1 MFYFDTINGKKILK
15 SDFINGNAECFFTT
29 RETII
34 KTKEP
39 AFENLVEEN
48 KNLICDFLKIKRK
61 NLISPKQTHT
71 SHVEIAKEGKGI
83 YVRVDNSNS
92 AQKAI
97 NQEVNKMA
105 KSDVESKVYTEF
117 NEQFQAIAWVILLLL
132 LAEILILDR
141 KNPLF
146 KNIHL
151 FSNKK

>member
-1 MFYFDTINGKKILK
+1 MPQSGLVPETDRYR
-15 SDFINGNAECFFTT
+15 SD
-29 RETII
+29 
-34 KTKEP
+34 
-39 AFENLVEEN
+39 
-48 KNLICDFLKIKRK
+48 
-61 NLISPKQTHT
+61 S
-71 SHVEIAKEGKGI
+71 AKPEAA
-83 YVRVDNSNS
+83 RRDNSNS